1 MRLLLLTILLFIN
14 SISFSQQ
21 NTINLKSGQHEIEY
35 NFDILNQNEKYYRYV
50 LFSEIPSTEQ
60 ITQLKDI
67 GINLLEYLPKNMYI
81 CSIDKYILP
90 TQLEKFNVISLNK
103 ILPSFKI
110 DKKLK
115 NNYPD
120 WAYKNGELSLKL
132 ILHKDAN
139 YDESLKFVQSKYEKV
154 QFNDKS
160 SRIFVTID
168 ESDLLD
174 LASFEFI
181 SFIEPIDP
189 PSLPENKTG
198 RTLHRSNTVNVDYN
212 SSISRKY
219 NGDGVKVMMQDD
231 GIVGPHI
238 DRQGRLDH
246 ASRDIYPFYE
256 SYDTTLNFISDSI
269 LSLVPTT
276 KYKQNLNFYSE
287 DFDGLGNNFDIS
299 INSDTNFISPFPTD
313 SVYGKI
319 SNVGKVILQNPFL
332 NFEATTFE
340 IDDFP
345 SGGSP
350 VYIELDYKN
359 NSTFI
364 IGAYVNFS
372 QSVIKKSIIAIN
384 PSEDWNK
391 IYVNLTP
398 TINESIG
405 AQSLKVFISMLRP
418 ESMNSAELS
427 IDNFKIIYQWKK

>member
-1 MRLLLLTILLFIN
+1 MKYWIFIFFVFVACQKDEVA
-14 SISFSQQ
+14 IPTYFQ
-21 NTINLKSGQHEIEY
+21 INEI
-35 NFDILNQNEKYYRYV
+35 
-50 LFSEIPSTEQ
+50 
-60 ITQLKDI
+60 
-67 GINLLEYLPKNMYI
+67 G
-81 CSIDKYILP
+81 
-90 TQLEKFNVISLNK
+90 FNDNI
-103 ILPSFKI
+103 
-110 DKKLK
+110 
-115 NNYPD
+115 
-120 WAYKNGELSLKL
+120 NGETST
-132 ILHKDAN
+132 
-139 YDESLKFVQSKYEKV
+139 SKISDVWFYVNDQKQGIYEMPCTFPV
-154 QFNDKS
+154 
-160 SRIFVTID
+160 I
-168 ESDLLD
+168 
-174 LASFEFI
+174 
-181 SFIEPIDP
+181 
-189 PSLPENKTG
+189 
-198 RTLHRSNTVNVDYN
+198 
-212 SSISRKY
+212 
-219 NGDGVKVMMQDD
+219 GDGTNNIKIFSGIKVN
-231 GIVGPHI
+231 GIS
-238 DRQGRLDH
+238 

-313 SVYGKI
+313 SVYGQL

-345 SGGSP
+345 SAGSP
-350 VYIELDYKN
+350 VYLELDYKN

-427 IDNFKIIYQWKK
+427 IDNFKIIYQ

>member
-1 MRLLLLTILLFIN
+1 MKYWIFILFVFVACKKDEVAIPTYFQIN
-14 SISFSQQ
+14 
-21 NTINLKSGQHEIEY
+21 EI
-35 NFDILNQNEKYYRYV
+35 
-50 LFSEIPSTEQ
+50 
-60 ITQLKDI
+60 
-67 GINLLEYLPKNMYI
+67 G
-81 CSIDKYILP
+81 
-90 TQLEKFNVISLNK
+90 FNDNI
-103 ILPSFKI
+103 
-110 DKKLK
+110 
-115 NNYPD
+115 
-120 WAYKNGELSLKL
+120 NGETST
-132 ILHKDAN
+132 
-139 YDESLKFVQSKYEKV
+139 SKISDVWFYVNDQKQGIYEMPCTFPV
-154 QFNDKS
+154 
-160 SRIFVTID
+160 I
-168 ESDLLD
+168 
-174 LASFEFI
+174 
-181 SFIEPIDP
+181 
-189 PSLPENKTG
+189 
-198 RTLHRSNTVNVDYN
+198 
-212 SSISRKY
+212 
-219 NGDGVKVMMQDD
+219 GDGTNNIKIFSGIKVN
-231 GIVGPHI
+231 GIS
-238 DRQGRLDH
+238 

-345 SGGSP
+345 SAGSP

-427 IDNFKIIYQWKK
+427 IDNFKIIYQ

>member
-1 MRLLLLTILLFIN
+1 MKYWIFILFVFVACQKDEVAIPTYFQIN
-14 SISFSQQ
+14 
-21 NTINLKSGQHEIEY
+21 EI
-35 NFDILNQNEKYYRYV
+35 
-50 LFSEIPSTEQ
+50 
-60 ITQLKDI
+60 
-67 GINLLEYLPKNMYI
+67 G
-81 CSIDKYILP
+81 
-90 TQLEKFNVISLNK
+90 FNDNI
-103 ILPSFKI
+103 
-110 DKKLK
+110 
-115 NNYPD
+115 
-120 WAYKNGELSLKL
+120 NGETST
-132 ILHKDAN
+132 
-139 YDESLKFVQSKYEKV
+139 SKISDVWFYVNDQKQGIYEMPCTFPV
-154 QFNDKS
+154 
-160 SRIFVTID
+160 I
-168 ESDLLD
+168 
-174 LASFEFI
+174 
-181 SFIEPIDP
+181 
-189 PSLPENKTG
+189 
-198 RTLHRSNTVNVDYN
+198 
-212 SSISRKY
+212 
-219 NGDGVKVMMQDD
+219 GDGTNNIKIFSGIKVN
-231 GIVGPHI
+231 GIS
-238 DRQGRLDH
+238 

-269 LSLVPTT
+269 LSLLPKT

-313 SVYGKI
+313 SVYGQL
-319 SNVGKVILQNPFL
+319 SSVGKVVLQNPFL

-345 SGGSP
+345 SAGSP
-350 VYIELDYKN
+350 VYLELDYKN

-427 IDNFKIIYQWKK
+427 IDNFKIIYQ